1 LTNWHPEA
9 LVISILGA
17 VCYFRSAG
25 WKETRKER
33 RRKSSY
39 EILMNGLLDAGLVL
53 SFS

>member
-25 WKETRKER
+25 WKETKKE
-33 RRKSSY
+33 KENPY